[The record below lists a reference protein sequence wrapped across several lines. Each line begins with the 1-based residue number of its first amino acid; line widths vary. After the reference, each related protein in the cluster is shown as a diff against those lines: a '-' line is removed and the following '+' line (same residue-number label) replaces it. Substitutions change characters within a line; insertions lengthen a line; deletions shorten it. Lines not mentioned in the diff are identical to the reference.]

1 MESTLFGSK
10 SRQEPRHQGSI
21 IQINIRD
28 LTSIHVLMDS
38 LVSKMQ
44 FFVKSLTGKTLTVN
58 VQAGDSISNV
68 KSMIQE
74 REGMSHHQEMNA
86 MS

>member
-1 MESTLFGSK
+1 
-10 SRQEPRHQGSI
+10 
-21 IQINIRD
+21 
-28 LTSIHVLMDS
+28 
-38 LVSKMQ
+38 MQ

-74 REGMSHHQEMNA
+74 REGNVSLSRFCVLFFSENKRLLPLREFLFFF
-86 MS
+86 SGTS

>member
-1 MESTLFGSK
+1 
-10 SRQEPRHQGSI
+10 
-21 IQINIRD
+21 
-28 LTSIHVLMDS
+28 
-38 LVSKMQ
+38 MQ

-74 REGMSHHQEMNA
+74 REGVAAAAQRLSFNGKTLSSETLLATIPAMATLDMNVDLLGG
-86 MS
+86 

>member
-1 MESTLFGSK
+1 
-10 SRQEPRHQGSI
+10 
-21 IQINIRD
+21 
-28 LTSIHVLMDS
+28 
-38 LVSKMQ
+38 MQ

-74 REGMSHHQEMNA
+74 REGMSREEFKIGFAISAVTMILNCPPSRTVKA
-86 MS
+86 MASEEQLMHDTGLVYLESTRN

>member
-1 MESTLFGSK
+1 
-10 SRQEPRHQGSI
+10 
-21 IQINIRD
+21 
-28 LTSIHVLMDS
+28 
-38 LVSKMQ
+38 MQ

-74 REGMSHHQEMNA
+74 REGMFLPRKIDPGKISHSIHLPRYYDPSDLIQKKRVK
-86 MS
+86 